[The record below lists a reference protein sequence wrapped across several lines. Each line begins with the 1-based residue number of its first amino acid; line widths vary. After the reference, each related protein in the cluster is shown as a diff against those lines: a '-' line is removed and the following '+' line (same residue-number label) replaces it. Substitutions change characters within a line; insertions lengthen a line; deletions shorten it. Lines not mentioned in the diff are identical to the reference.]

1 MKPISMLPNLLTLAN
16 AACGLLAISKGI
28 DALAYSAKDPE
39 LFYRKMEV
47 SCGLIFLAMVFD
59 ALDGKVARLT
69 RSFSDFGAQ
78 LDSFADAV
86 TFGAAPALLA
96 KILIEHEGPL
106 VGYSG
111 SPRLHF
117 AAAATFTLMA
127 ILRLARF
134 NLETEH
140 EAEHHESFSGLPSP
154 AAAGAIVS
162 TLWVYLLLR
171 SPGLET
177 SEGTPTPL
185 GRVMEWMRGVDW
197 TPYLSWVP
205 PVLALLLP
213 LYGLLM
219 VSRVPYAHA
228 GAILT
233 RERGTFYN
241 LVAVV
246 FAGFLLYMAPVP
258 VLFLAANA
266 FVLGGFVRYLLK
278 RMRRKPPVE
287 SAEGRKA
294 G

>member
-1 MKPISMLPNLLTLAN
+1 MKPISMLPNMLTLAN
-16 AACGLLAISKGI
+16 AACGLLAINKGI
-28 DALAYSAKDPE
+28 DALVQGDDDPE

-47 SCGLIFLAMVFD
+47 SCLLILLAMILD

-78 LDSFADAV
+78 LDSFADAI
-86 TFGAAPALLA
+86 TFGVAPALLA

-106 VGYSG
+106 VGYDG

-127 ILRLARF
+127 ILRLTRF
-134 NLETEH
+134 NLETESDEDSH
-140 EAEHHESFSGLPSP
+140 DSFSGLPSP
-154 AAAGAIVS
+154 AAAGAVTS
-162 TLWVYLLLR
+162 TLWIYLILR
-171 SPGLET
+171 SPGLEHA
-177 SEGTPTPL
+177 EGTPTPT
-185 GRVMEWMRGVDW
+185 GRVMGWMREVDW

-205 PVLALLLP
+205 PLLVLILP

-219 VSRVPYAHA
+219 VSRVRYPHM

-233 RERGTFYN
+233 RERGTFYT
-241 LVAVV
+241 LVGIV

-258 VLFLAANA
+258 VMFTAANG
-266 FVLGGFVRYLLK
+266 FVLVGLVRYALRRL
-278 RMRRKPPVE
+278 RRKDE
-287 SAEGRKA
+287 LAERDKA

>member
-16 AACGLLAISKGI
+16 AACGLLAINKGI
-28 DALAYSAKDPE
+28 DALAYSAQQPE
-39 LFYRKMEV
+39 LFYRKLET

-106 VGYSG
+106 VGYAG

-162 TLWVYLLLR
+162 TIWVYMLLR
-171 SPGLET
+171 SPELERA
-177 SEGTPTPL
+177 EGTPTPF
-185 GRVMEWMRGVDW
+185 GWVMDWMREVDW

-205 PVLALLLP
+205 PLLALMLP
-213 LYGLLM
+213 IYGLLM

-228 GAILT
+228 GAFLT
-233 RERGTFYN
+233 RERGTFYT
-241 LVAVV
+241 LVGVV
-246 FAGFLLYMAPVP
+246 FAGFLLYTAPVP
-258 VLFLAANA
+258 VLFLLTNA
-266 FVLGGFVRYLLK
+266 FVLGGAVRFVLK
-278 RMRRKPPVE
+278 RVRRDVPVE
-287 SAEGRKA
+287 PAERRKA

>member
-28 DALAYSAKDPE
+28 DALAYSANQPE
-39 LFYRKMEV
+39 LFYRKLET
-47 SCGLIFLAMVFD
+47 SCGLILLAMVFD

-78 LDSFADAV
+78 LDSFADAI

-140 EAEHHESFSGLPSP
+140 EAEAHESFSGLPSP

-171 SPGLET
+171 SPELEN
-177 SEGTPTPL
+177 SDGTRTPI
-185 GRVMEWMRGVDW
+185 GWVMDWMREVDW

-205 PVLALLLP
+205 PLLVLLLP
-213 LYGLLM
+213 FYGLLM
-219 VSRVPYAHA
+219 VSRVPYSHA

-233 RERGTFYN
+233 RERGTFYT
-241 LVAVV
+241 LVGIV

-258 VLFLAANA
+258 MMFLAANA
-266 FVLGGFVRYLLK
+266 FVLGGVVRYLLK
-278 RMRRKPPVE
+278 RVRSKSETEP
-287 SAEGRKA
+287 AERRKA

>member
-1 MKPISMLPNLLTLAN
+1 MKPISMLPNMLTLAN
-16 AACGLLAISKGI
+16 AACGLLAINKGI
-28 DALAYSAKDPE
+28 DALVQGDDDPE

-47 SCGLIFLAMVFD
+47 SCLLILLAMILD

-78 LDSFADAV
+78 LDSFADAI
-86 TFGAAPALLA
+86 TFGVAPALLA

-106 VGYSG
+106 VGYDG

-127 ILRLARF
+127 ILRLTRF
-134 NLETEH
+134 NLETESDEDSH
-140 EAEHHESFSGLPSP
+140 DSFSGLPSP
-154 AAAGAIVS
+154 AAAGAITS
-162 TLWVYLLLR
+162 TLWIYLILR
-171 SPGLET
+171 SPALEQA
-177 SEGTPTPL
+177 EGTPTPT
-185 GRVMEWMRGVDW
+185 GRVMGWMREVDW

-205 PVLALLLP
+205 PLLVLILP

-219 VSRVPYAHA
+219 VSRVRYPHM

-233 RERGTFYN
+233 RERGTFYT
-241 LVAVV
+241 LVGIV

-258 VLFLAANA
+258 VMFTAANG
-266 FVLGGFVRYLLK
+266 FVLVGLVRYALRRL
-278 RMRRKPPVE
+278 RRKDE
-287 SAEGRKA
+287 LAERDKA